1 MVAIYS
7 QAMQSL
13 LSPDGVYAAAD
24 VDAALGRVFGVGV
37 RPLHMEQGLFDAM
50 LAGWRSQQAA
60 RYIKA
65 KTVEA
70 NESGVRRFTDH
81 MACWPWEWRSSHVDE
96 YFEDLL
102 ARPQR
107 LARSTLR
114 AYQFRLKGFSDY
126 VCDRRYPWSVISE
139 REFGRGP
146 GQLFD
151 GRNLVAHLD
160 EFEGDPRRRP
170 LTVDELEVFFA
181 ACEARIDACRARG
194 RKGSLQAWRDQA
206 LFKVAFA
213 WGLRRAEV
221 AMLDTVDFRP
231 HPRLPEFGGYG
242 QLHVRW
248 GKAKRGG
255 GPQRRTV
262 LTVFD
267 WAPEI
272 VEQYVHEIRPAFGAP
287 DHPGL
292 FLTERGTRISVQYV
306 SERFA
311 EIRAEAGLDDM
322 LTPHCLR
329 HSYVTH
335 LAELGW
341 ASKFIQDQVGHSHAA
356 TTAIYMS
363 VSDDFKDRMVR
374 AAIDDQL
381 LNLGRG

>member
-1 MVAIYS
+1 
-7 QAMQSL
+7 MQSL
-13 LSPDGVYAAAD
+13 LSDHGVYSAAD
-24 VDAALGRVFGVGV
+24 VDGALARVFGAGV
-37 RPLHMEQGLFDAM
+37 RPLHLERAVFEAM

-60 RYIKA
+60 RYLKA
-65 KTVEA
+65 QTMRA
-70 NESGVRRFTDH
+70 NESGVRRFVEQVGY
-81 MACWPWEWRSSHVDE
+81 WPWEWRAQHADE

-102 ARPQR
+102 ARPER

-114 AYQFRLKGFSDY
+114 GYQLRLKVFSEY
-126 VCDRRYPWSVISE
+126 ACDRRYPWVVICE

-151 GRNLVAHLD
+151 RENLVAHLD

-170 LTVDELEVFFA
+170 LTVDELEAFFA
-181 ACEARIDACRARG
+181 ACEQRIELSRRTG
-194 RKGSLQAWRDQA
+194 RKGALQAWRDQA
-206 LFKVAFA
+206 LFKVKFG

-221 AMLDTVDFRP
+221 AMLDLVDFRS
-231 HPRLPEFGGYG
+231 HPKLPEFGAFG
-242 QLHVRW
+242 QVHVRW
-248 GKAKRGG
+248 GKSKRGG

-267 WAPEI
+267 WAPDV
-272 VEQYVHEIRPAFGAP
+272 VEQYLTEIRPAFGRP
-287 DHPGL
+287 DHPGV
-292 FLTERGTRISVQYV
+292 FMTERGTRISVQYV

-311 EIRAEAGLDDM
+311 EIRNEAGLDRM

-363 VSDDFKDRMVR
+363 VGDDFKDRLVR
-374 AAIDDQL
+374 AAIDEQIL
-381 LNLGRG
+381 QIGGR